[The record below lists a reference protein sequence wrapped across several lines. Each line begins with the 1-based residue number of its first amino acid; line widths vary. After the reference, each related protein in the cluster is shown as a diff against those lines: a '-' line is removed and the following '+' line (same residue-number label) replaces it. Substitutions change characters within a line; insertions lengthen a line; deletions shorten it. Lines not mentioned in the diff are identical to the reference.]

1 VSWLPQPDPVMG
13 RYGLEVRSY
22 LRSLNPRLPRSV
34 QILQLGGLMNAVG
47 NGLVLPFAFIYL
59 HNVRGFS
66 LGLAGL
72 VLGTNAAVSLIAGP
86 LSGPLVDRL
95 GGRRMLAVALG
106 FLMLGF
112 GGYAFVES
120 PWHGFLASAI
130 TGIGNGIFWPAQS
143 TLIAGLTPPERRPAA
158 FAMQR
163 VVMNLG
169 IGIGGLAGGFLA
181 ATSFRV
187 LFLADAL
194 TFVAYAAVLVAFVPE
209 PAQIAHRVGEQ
220 AGTYRDVLRHRVFMG
235 FMALNAAF
243 ITAGIAQI
251 ELIAPYGK
259 NEAGIGERWI
269 GGIFAVNTLVIVL
282 AQLPIARLA
291 EGRRRMVVL
300 ALMGVTWAAS
310 WLLVPVAGLWL
321 AGFAAFAVIA
331 LTAAVFGIGECLHG
345 AVQAPLVADLADHRL
360 LGRYMAMSAFSWQV
374 GFTIGPPLGGLLLSV
389 SPTGLWIFSAVVCLA
404 AGAGALVLERA
415 LPPAVRRSPVS
426 DRQAPDAPGRV
437 AAPVR
442 AR

>member
-1 VSWLPQPDPVMG
+1 MAG
-13 RYGLEVRSY
+13 Y
-22 LRSLNPRLPRSV
+22 LRSLNPHLPRSV
-34 QILQLGGLMNAVG
+34 QILQVGGLMNAVG

-59 HNVRGFS
+59 HNERGFS

-72 VLGTNAAVSLIAGP
+72 ILGTNAAVSLIAGP
-86 LSGPLVDRL
+86 LSGPLVDRF

-106 FLMLGF
+106 FLAVGF

-130 TGIGNGIFWPAQS
+130 TGIGNGIFWPA
-143 TLIAGLTPPERRPAA
+143 IRVDCAGLTPPERRPAA

-181 ATSFRV
+181 ASSFRL

-194 TFVAYAAVLVAFVPE
+194 TFVAYAGILVAFVPE
-209 PAQIAHRVGEQ
+209 PAKVARRAGER
-220 AGTYRDVLRHRVFMG
+220 AGSYSDVLRHRVFMG
-235 FMALNAAF
+235 FMALNAVF
-243 ITAGIAQI
+243 ITAGMAQI
-251 ELIAPYGK
+251 ELIAPYSK

-269 GGIFAVNTLVIVL
+269 GAVFAVNTLVIVL

-291 EGRRRMVVL
+291 EGRRRMGVL
-300 ALMGVTWAAS
+300 ATMGVVWAAA
-310 WLLVPVAGLWL
+310 WLLIPVSGLWL
-321 AGFAAFAVIA
+321 AGFAAFALIA
-331 LTAAVFGIGECLHG
+331 FAAAVFGIGECLHG

-374 GFTIGPPLGGLLLSV
+374 GFTLGPPLGGLLLSI
-389 SPTGLWIFSAVVCLA
+389 SPTGLWVFSAAVCLA
-404 AGAGALVLERA
+404 AGAGALLLERA
-415 LPPAVRRSPVS
+415 LPPGVRRSPVS
-426 DRQAPDAPGRV
+426 YRPDVDGSATVVTPALAPLKEDSGRGV
-437 AAPVR
+437 ESR
-442 AR
+442 A